1 MFKMIG
7 ILFLALAAAAGDA
20 HAAGLRGDAPENSRL
35 LKLVVLSRHGVRSP
49 TQSPEELAR
58 WASRP
63 WPQWPGWLKLCLNK
77 RRKTNKQIQKT
88 LA

>member
-35 LKLVVLSRHGVRSP
+35 LKLVVLSRHG
-49 TQSPEELAR
+49 
-58 WASRP
+58 
-63 WPQWPGWLKLCLNK
+63 PGPSGLSGKENLP
-77 RRKTNKQIQKT
+77 RG
-88 LA
+88 AGSY